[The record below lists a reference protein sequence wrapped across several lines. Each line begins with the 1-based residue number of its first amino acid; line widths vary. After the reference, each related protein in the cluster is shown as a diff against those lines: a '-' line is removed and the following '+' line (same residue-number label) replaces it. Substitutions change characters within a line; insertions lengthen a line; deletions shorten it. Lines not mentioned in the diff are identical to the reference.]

1 MAAIET
7 DTASDAEMKGV
18 MEALDSSTSVP
29 EIYFASN
36 TRAIR
41 KQSFAKGKISLEP
54 TAWTGQLLQFQHF
67 SRACAKPQAHV
78 RDGDSGLDGSRF
90 DLPQFGADLF
100 QRTSRC

>member
-36 TRAIR
+36 TRAC
-41 KQSFAKGKISLEP
+41 
-54 TAWTGQLLQFQHF
+54 LLYT
-67 SRACAKPQAHV
+67 SDA
-78 RDGDSGLDGSRF
+78 
-90 DLPQFGADLF
+90 ADD
-100 QRTSRC
+100 TCVV